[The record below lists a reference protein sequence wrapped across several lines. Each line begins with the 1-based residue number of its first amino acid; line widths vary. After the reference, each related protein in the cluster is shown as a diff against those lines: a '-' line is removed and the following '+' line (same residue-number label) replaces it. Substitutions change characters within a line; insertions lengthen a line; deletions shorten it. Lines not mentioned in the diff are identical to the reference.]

1 MIYDPKSTLTFA
13 TEISKCSCIDAMAH
27 AVEALYAQDKNPIGS
42 LMAVEAITQ
51 LAQALPEIVQAPQ
64 NMEALEHALYG
75 AWLAGVCGFGGYGNS
90 S

>member
-1 MIYDPKSTLTFA
+1 
-13 TEISKCSCIDAMAH
+13 
-27 AVEALYAQDKNPIGS
+27 
-42 LMAVEAITQ
+42 MAVEAITQ